1 MTIRKAEVM
10 GSFYPSN
17 SDEIEKY
24 FSNIPV
30 GIESSVKAI
39 ISPHAGYVYSGET
52 ANLAYLRSSQ
62 KDKRVIVIG
71 PSHRVALDGASVA
84 LFDDYETPIGNLE
97 IDSSYSQEL
106 IDNYDFLNF
115 YEEVH
120 REHSTETQMPFIKHY
135 FPNAK
140 VVEIVYGNIS
150 NAKLAEV
157 IKFILKDPDNFLVI
171 SSDLS
176 HFYPLDL
183 AKEIDRKTIN
193 AIEAVDSI
201 LFTVDCDACG
211 GVGIKA
217 FLKVAQEQYLKSEI
231 IDYRTSYEVNN
242 DSSNVVGYL
251 SALFFIPKLCND

>member
-17 SDEIEKY
+17 SDEVKRY
-24 FSNIPV
+24 FSNIPDES
-30 GIESSVKAI
+30 ESSVRAI

-52 ANLAYLRSSQ
+52 AKLAYLRSAQ
-62 KDKRVIVIG
+62 NVKRVIVIG
-71 PSHRVALDGASVA
+71 PSHRVALEGASVA
-84 LFDDYETPIGNLE
+84 LFDEYETPMGNLE
-97 IDSSYSQEL
+97 IDSSYSQAL

-135 FPNAK
+135 FPNTK
-140 VVEIVYGNIS
+140 VVEIVYGNI
-150 NAKLAEV
+150 NFAKLAEV
-157 IKFILKDPDNFLVI
+157 IKFILADLDNFLVI

-176 HFYPLDL
+176 HFYSLDL
-183 AKEIDRKTIN
+183 ANEIDQKSIN
-193 AIEAVDSI
+193 AIEAVDPD
-201 LFTVDCDACG
+201 LFTGDCEACG

-217 FLKVAQEQYLKSEI
+217 LLKVAQELELKSKI
-231 IDYRTSYEVNN
+231 VDYRTSYEVNH

-251 SALFFIPKLCND
+251 SSLFS